1 MWFKYSE
8 NQMVK
13 STLDG
18 WDIIQAVWL
27 DTCPYDSSK
36 EYCVCKAHIEYD
48 AEVIDFESAEE
59 YFQENCCTDSY
70 VVKDECTKEE
80 ALEFIQ
86 EWIHKHK

>member
-1 MWFKYSE
+1 MSRSS
-8 NQMVK
+8 N
-13 STLDG
+13 
-18 WDIIQAVWL
+18 AV
-27 DTCPYDSSK
+27 
-36 EYCVCKAHIEYD
+36 
-48 AEVIDFESAEE
+48 EVIDFESAEE